1 MEFSEPETRNEKYIQ
16 NTYPNIKF
24 AMNVHSS
31 GGYFMWPPGAYK
43 ADRTTL
49 PYPPYGTLN
58 YFDQTASSVLERIY
72 SYRKTAILP
81 AQTGP
86 VTDVL
91 YSAAGNSADEAYYNH
106 GIIGYDFEI
115 GATKRLADGTTAS
128 PGFQPPFG
136 AVPIGGNPSL
146 ANEGHDEGMEFSNG
160 NYALLGSALDYAND
174 TTAPSSAATGA
185 TLSNPPVGVK
195 FTTSEAASIYYT
207 TDGSTPTT
215 ASTEWKPN
223 RPRELPDPVQ
233 IGANTTLKWIAVDFK
248 GNTLRG
254 AVQGLRGRPRQADGH
269 VHQPGRRRRDV
280 HAGPPGPA
288 DVHLRG
294 RELGRRQL
302 RRLAG
307 AGLEPRHVDARHV
320 HLLGDREGQR
330 RQRDTS

>member
-1 MEFSEPETRNEKYIQ
+1 MGHAAGLPRDRRAARAQLRRPIRRRRRLIDGLDIFIIPSINADGATYSMFDFNRPAPQHGQLLRVEPDGQQRPGGPQQLGRRPQPQLLGRLVLRRLHRRVARTAPATRSRARSELSEPETRNETYIQ
-16 NTYPNIKF
+16 TTYPNIKF

-136 AVPIGGNPSL
+136 AVPIGGN
-146 ANEGHDEGMEFSNG
+146 AE
-160 NYALLGSALDYAND
+160 
-174 TTAPSSAATGA
+174 
-185 TLSNPPVGVK
+185 
-195 FTTSEAASIYYT
+195 
-207 TDGSTPTT
+207 
-215 ASTEWKPN
+215 
-223 RPRELPDPVQ
+223 
-233 IGANTTLKWIAVDFK
+233 
-248 GNTLRG
+248 
-254 AVQGLRGRPRQADGH
+254 PRQRGSRRGH
-269 VHQPGRRRRDV
+269 GVLQ
-280 HAGPPGPA
+280 
-288 DVHLRG
+288 
-294 RELGRRQL
+294 RQL
-302 RRLAG
+302 RPPAVRARL
-307 AGLEPRHVDARHV
+307 
-320 HLLGDREGQR
+320 
-330 RQRDTS
+330 RQRHDRPVLRRRPARRCPTLPWA

>member
-1 MEFSEPETRNEKYIQ
+1 
-16 NTYPNIKF
+16 
-24 AMNVHSS
+24 
-31 GGYFMWPPGAYK
+31 MWPPGAYK

-146 ANEGHDEGMEFSNG
+146 ANEGHDEGMEFSQRQLRAAAVRARLRQRHDRPVLRG
-160 NYALLGSALDYAND
+160 DRRDAVQRSRGREVHDERGGLDLLHDGRLDAD
-174 TTAPSSAATGA
+174 HGLHRVEAEPAAR
-185 TLSNPPVGVK
+185 
-195 FTTSEAASIYYT
+195 AAGPGRARRQH
-207 TDGSTPTT
+207 D
-215 ASTEWKPN
+215 AE
-223 RPRELPDPVQ
+223 
-233 IGANTTLKWIAVDFK
+233 VDR
-248 GNTLRG
+248 GRLQGQHLRG
-254 AVQGLRGRPRQADGH
+254 AVEDLRGRPGQADGD

-294 RELGRRQL
+294 RELRRRQL

-307 AGLEPRHVDARHV
+307 AGLEPRHVDPRHV

-330 RQRDTS
+330 RQRGRRDPQLHGHPGHERRRRPSTAASRPR